1 VRRAVILLAI
11 LILSAAADAPTVHD
25 LNRAFVAEHEQ
36 WAAMWNARIGATGGE
51 RLLSAAEVLEWQRVK
66 SAWRALE
73 KRVDSEYRGEK

>member
-1 VRRAVILLAI
+1 
-11 LILSAAADAPTVHD
+11 
-25 LNRAFVAEHEQ
+25 
-36 WAAMWNARIGATGGE
+36 MWNARIGATGGE